1 MVLQVIDTEKQKS
14 ILDKLQ
20 LLYGEKSEEVFRKI
34 ESIIEKY
41 VDYKVVPKP
50 WVTENDVILITY
62 GDSIRSKGK
71 KPLKTLHEFLDK
83 YVKDTITSVHI
94 LPFYP
99 YTSDDGFSVVNYRK
113 VNPELGD
120 WEDVND
126 LAKDYDLMFD
136 AVINHVSKSSD
147 WFQGYLRGKKKYS
160 NYFIEADPN
169 EDYSKVIRPRALP
182 LLTPF
187 ETKEGTKYI
196 WTTFSED
203 QVDLNYKNPDVLVEI
218 LDILMTYVVH
228 GAKYI
233 RLDAVGFIWKE
244 IGTTCMHLKET
255 HTLVKLMR
263 EIVEIVAPGTIFVTE
278 TNVPHDDNISYFGNG
293 YDEAHMVYQFPLP
306 PLTLFSFYTKNAS
319 KLLQWL
325 DGLEPTTNRT
335 TFFNFLASHDGIG
348 MRPTEG
354 ILSEEEKQL
363 MINKTIEH
371 GGYVSYKD
379 NGDGT
384 QSPYELNITY
394 LDALTHPNEPDEIR
408 IKRFL
413 AAHTILLSV
422 VGVPGIYIHS
432 LLGSR
437 NYRKGVEES
446 GIYRRINREKLDK
459 ETLYSELE
467 SNTLRKEIFSGLSEL
482 IKLRRKESA
491 FSPQAKQEVL
501 FLDNRVFSILRRN
514 ETTGEQILV
523 LVNVSD
529 EKVSLLMEYSGFD
542 IINKKV
548 VKNNIILQP
557 YEIMWIKKEES

>member
-147 WFQGYLRGKKKYS
+147 WFQGYLRGEKKYT

-203 QVDLNYKNPDVLVEI
+203 QIDLNFKNPNVLTEI
-218 LDILMTYVVH
+218 IDILMMYVTN
-228 GAKYI
+228 GARYI
-233 RLDAVGFIWKE
+233 RLDAVGFVWKKL
-244 IGTTCMHLKET
+244 GTTCMHLKET

-278 TNVPHDDNISYFGNG
+278 TNVPHDENISYFGNG

-467 SNTLRKEIFSGLSEL
+467 SKTLRKEIFSGLSEL

-514 ETTGEQILV
+514 VTTGEQILV

-542 IINKKV
+542 IISKKV
-548 VKNNIILQP
+548 VNNNVILQP
-557 YEIMWIKKEES
+557 YEIMWIKKES

>member
-1 MVLQVIDTEKQKS
+1 MVPQVIDTEKQKS

-50 WVTENDVILITY
+50 WVTENDIILITY
-62 GDSIRSKGK
+62 GDSIRSKEK

-99 YTSDDGFSVVNYRK
+99 YTSDDGFSVVDYRK

-147 WFQGYLRGKKKYS
+147 WFQGYLRGEKKYS

-514 ETTGEQILV
+514 VTTGEQILV

-542 IINKKV
+542 IISKKV
-548 VKNNIILQP
+548 VNNNVILQP
-557 YEIMWIKKEES
+557 YEIMWIKKVEN

>member
-147 WFQGYLRGKKKYS
+147 WFQGYLRGEKKYT

-203 QVDLNYKNPDVLVEI
+203 QIDLNFKNPNVLTEI
-218 LDILMTYVVH
+218 IDILMMYVTN
-228 GAKYI
+228 GARYI
-233 RLDAVGFIWKE
+233 RLDAVGFVWKKL
-244 IGTTCMHLKET
+244 GTTCMHLKET

-278 TNVPHDDNISYFGNG
+278 TNVPHDENISYFGNG

-325 DGLEPTTNRT
+325 DGLEPTSNRT

-422 VGVPGIYIHS
+422 VGVPGLYIHS

-467 SNTLRKEIFSGLSEL
+467 SKTLRKEIFSGLSEL

-514 ETTGEQILV
+514 VTTGEQILV

-542 IINKKV
+542 IISKKV
-548 VKNNIILQP
+548 VNNNVILQP
-557 YEIMWIKKEES
+557 YEIMWIKKES

>member
-1 MVLQVIDTEKQKS
+1 MVQVIDKEKQKS

-20 LLYGEKSEEVFRKI
+20 LLYDEKSEEVFRKI

-41 VDYKVVPKP
+41 VDYKAAPRP
-50 WVTENDVILITY
+50 WVTENDIILITY

-83 YVKDTITSVHI
+83 YIKDTITSVHI

-99 YTSDDGFSVVNYRK
+99 YTSDDGFSVVNYRE

-136 AVINHVSKSSD
+136 AVINHISKSSD
-147 WFQGYLRGKKKYS
+147 WFQGYLRGEEKYAD
-160 NYFIEADPN
+160 YFIEADPN

-182 LLTPF
+182 LLTRF
-187 ETKEGTKYI
+187 ETKKGIKYI

-203 QVDLNYKNPDVLVEI
+203 QIDLNFKNPNVLTEI
-218 LDILMTYVVH
+218 IDILMMYVTN
-228 GAKYI
+228 GARYI
-233 RLDAVGFIWKE
+233 RLDAVGFVWKKL
-244 IGTTCMHLKET
+244 GTTCMHLKET

-263 EIVEIVAPGTIFVTE
+263 EIVEIVAPGTIFITE
-278 TNVPHDDNISYFGNG
+278 TNVPHNDNISYFGNG
-293 YDEAHMVYQFPLP
+293 YDEAQMVYQFPLP

-325 DGLEPTTNRT
+325 DSLEPTTNKT

-394 LDALTHPNEPDEIR
+394 LDALTHPNESDEIR

-437 NYRKGVEES
+437 NYHKGVEES

-467 SNTLRKEIFSGLSEL
+467 SNTLRKEIFSRLSEL
-482 IKLRRKESA
+482 IKLRRRESA

-501 FLDNRVFSILRRN
+501 FLDSRVFSISRRN
-514 ETTGEQILV
+514 ETTGEEILV
-523 LVNVSD
+523 LVNVSN
-529 EKVSLLMEYSGFD
+529 EKVTLLMEYSGFD
-542 IINKKV
+542 IISKKV
-548 VKNNIILQP
+548 VKNNVILQP
-557 YEIMWIKKEES
+557 YEMMWIKKES

>member
-147 WFQGYLRGKKKYS
+147 WFQGYLRGEKKYT

-203 QVDLNYKNPDVLVEI
+203 QIDLNFKNPNVLTEI
-218 LDILMTYVVH
+218 IDILMMYVTN
-228 GAKYI
+228 GARYI
-233 RLDAVGFIWKE
+233 RLDAVGFVWKKL
-244 IGTTCMHLKET
+244 GTTCMHLKET

-278 TNVPHDDNISYFGNG
+278 TNVPHDENISYFGNG

-422 VGVPGIYIHS
+422 VGVPGLYIHS

-467 SNTLRKEIFSGLSEL
+467 SKTLRKEIFSGLSEL

-514 ETTGEQILV
+514 VTTGEQILV

-542 IINKKV
+542 IISKKV
-548 VKNNIILQP
+548 VNNNVILQP
-557 YEIMWIKKEES
+557 YEIMWIKKES

>member
-147 WFQGYLRGKKKYS
+147 WFQGYLRGEKKYT

-203 QVDLNYKNPDVLVEI
+203 QIDLNYKNPDVLIEI
-218 LDILMTYVVH
+218 LDILMTYVVN
-228 GAKYI
+228 GARYI
-233 RLDAVGFIWKE
+233 RLDAIGFIWKE
-244 IGTTCMHLKET
+244 LGTTCMHLKET

-278 TNVPHDDNISYFGNG
+278 TNVPHDENISYFGNG

-325 DGLEPTTNRT
+325 DGLEPTSNRT

-437 NYRKGVEES
+437 NYCKGVEES

-467 SNTLRKEIFSGLSEL
+467 SKTLRKEIFSGLSEL

-501 FLDNRVFSILRRN
+501 FLDNRVFSIRRRN

-529 EKVSLLMEYSGFD
+529 EKVTLSMEYSGFD
-542 IINKKV
+542 IISKKV
-548 VKNNIILQP
+548 VNNNVILQP
-557 YEIMWIKKEES
+557 YEMMWIKKES

>member
-1 MVLQVIDTEKQKS
+1 
-14 ILDKLQ
+14 
-20 LLYGEKSEEVFRKI
+20 
-34 ESIIEKY
+34 
-41 VDYKVVPKP
+41 
-50 WVTENDVILITY
+50 
-62 GDSIRSKGK
+62 
-71 KPLKTLHEFLDK
+71 
-83 YVKDTITSVHI
+83 
-94 LPFYP
+94 
-99 YTSDDGFSVVNYRK
+99 
-113 VNPELGD
+113 
-120 WEDVND
+120 
-126 LAKDYDLMFD
+126 
-136 AVINHVSKSSD
+136 
-147 WFQGYLRGKKKYS
+147 
-160 NYFIEADPN
+160 
-169 EDYSKVIRPRALP
+169 
-182 LLTPF
+182 
-187 ETKEGTKYI
+187 
-196 WTTFSED
+196 
-203 QVDLNYKNPDVLVEI
+203 
-218 LDILMTYVVH
+218 
-228 GAKYI
+228 
-233 RLDAVGFIWKE
+233 
-244 IGTTCMHLKET
+244 
-255 HTLVKLMR
+255 
-263 EIVEIVAPGTIFVTE
+263 
-278 TNVPHDDNISYFGNG
+278 
-293 YDEAHMVYQFPLP
+293 
-306 PLTLFSFYTKNAS
+306 
-319 KLLQWL
+319 
-325 DGLEPTTNRT
+325 
-335 TFFNFLASHDGIG
+335 
-348 MRPTEG
+348 
-354 ILSEEEKQL
+354 

>member
-1 MVLQVIDTEKQKS
+1 MVPQVIDTEKQKS

-50 WVTENDVILITY
+50 WITENDIILITY
-62 GDSIRSKGK
+62 GDSIRSKEK

-99 YTSDDGFSVVNYRK
+99 YTSDDGFSVVDYRK

-147 WFQGYLRGKKKYS
+147 WFQGYLRGEEKYAD
-160 NYFIEADPN
+160 YFIEADPN

-182 LLTPF
+182 LLTRC
-187 ETKEGTKYI
+187 ETKKGIKYI

-203 QVDLNYKNPDVLVEI
+203 QIDLNFKNPNVLTEI
-218 LDILMTYVVH
+218 IDILMMYVTN
-228 GAKYI
+228 GARYI
-233 RLDAVGFIWKE
+233 RLDAVGFVWKKL
-244 IGTTCMHLKET
+244 GTTCMHLKET

-482 IKLRRKESA
+482 IKLRRKENA

-514 ETTGEQILV
+514 VTTGEQILV

-542 IINKKV
+542 IISKKV
-548 VKNNIILQP
+548 VNNNVILQP
-557 YEIMWIKKEES
+557 YEIMWIKKES

>member
-147 WFQGYLRGKKKYS
+147 WFQGYLRGEKKYT

-203 QVDLNYKNPDVLVEI
+203 QIDLNFKNPNVLTEI
-218 LDILMTYVVH
+218 IDILMMYVTN
-228 GAKYI
+228 GARYI
-233 RLDAVGFIWKE
+233 RLDAVGFVWKKL
-244 IGTTCMHLKET
+244 GTTCMHLKET

-278 TNVPHDDNISYFGNG
+278 TNVPHDENISYFGNG

-325 DGLEPTTNRT
+325 DGLEPTSNRT

-467 SNTLRKEIFSGLSEL
+467 SKTLRKEIFSGLSEL

-514 ETTGEQILV
+514 VTTGEQILV

-542 IINKKV
+542 IISKKV
-548 VKNNIILQP
+548 VNNNVILQP
-557 YEIMWIKKEES
+557 YEIMWIKKES

>member
-147 WFQGYLRGKKKYS
+147 WFQGYLRGEKKYT

-203 QVDLNYKNPDVLVEI
+203 QIDLNYKNPDVLIEI
-218 LDILMTYVVH
+218 LDILMTYVVN
-228 GAKYI
+228 GARYI
-233 RLDAVGFIWKE
+233 RLDAIGFIWKE
-244 IGTTCMHLKET
+244 LGTTCMHLKET

-278 TNVPHDDNISYFGNG
+278 TNVPHDENISYFGNG